1 MTRTIHLATAAV
13 AAVLLA
19 GCMAMPADPSKMSP
33 EQLKALSADKNVSA
47 VCAVLTTP
55 WGPQRSAL
63 LSVDKS
69 VLMNGA
75 VAIDQ
80 DCKLQYIATPPA
92 QAPGTKL

>member
-1 MTRTIHLATAAV
+1 MTRILILAAV
-13 AAVLLA
+13 AAIS
-19 GCMAMPADPSKMSP
+19 GCMSMPADPSRLSP
-33 EQLKALSADKNVSA
+33 EQLKALASDKNVSA

-69 VLMNGA
+69 VLMAGA

-80 DCKLQYIATPPA
+80 DCKLQYIAQPPA
-92 QAPGTKL
+92 KL

>member
-1 MTRTIHLATAAV
+1 MMRTTLAAA
-13 AAVLLA
+13 AAALS

-63 LSVDKS
+63 LSVDKT
-69 VLMNGA
+69 VLQNGA

-80 DCKLQYIATPPA
+80 DCKLQYIAQPPA
-92 QAPGTKL
+92 KL